1 MRTNIPIIFI
11 VLVLSALIFGTGC
24 VSQSSEGQAPRQ
36 DTGFTQPSLLAETG
50 RISFDE
56 AKARLTDY
64 RLNVLNEYGNGT
76 RVNYLR
82 SRDVDEYGNA
92 TGWIFGVYTGQGAEF
107 LLFDRIGWTTIP
119 NATIPKDE
127 IDLDTIVSPGV
138 LFTKNKAILTGT
150 ISPSVPARRDIELQ
164 QGLYKLTITS
174 GSTRKTL
181 AFNASTGV
189 LIP

>member
-11 VLVLSALIFGTGC
+11 VLVLPALIFGTGC

-82 SRDVDEYGNA
+82 SRDLDEYGNA
-92 TGWIFGVYTGQGAEF
+92 TGWIFGVYTGQEAEF

-138 LFTKNKAILTGT
+138 LFTKNKAILSGA
-150 ISPSVPARRDIELQ
+150 ISPSVPERRDIELQ
-164 QGLYKLTITS
+164 EGIYKLTITS
-174 GSTRKTL
+174 GSTGRTL